1 MEINKKLDI
10 FYEAAIAAAE
20 RQSSDILEE
29 QKKLCRE
36 SLEEYGKS
44 RQAAEELG
52 GRIAADKIKKEINRS
67 ISEQTFRY
75 KKAYQDRR
83 DQKKKE
89 LFDRVEEKLEAYRG
103 TEGYEDFLVRQ
114 IEKAKRFAGESAM
127 TVYISPSDSARRA
140 RLAERTG
147 QEVAVSDEEFFGG
160 TRAVIP
166 SKNILIDESFA
177 GRLAHEKER
186 EVF

>member
-67 ISEQTFRY
+67 ISEPDISLQKGISGQTRIRKRRNCLTGW
-75 KKAYQDRR
+75 KK
-83 DQKKKE
+83 
-89 LFDRVEEKLEAYRG
+89 
-103 TEGYEDFLVRQ
+103 
-114 IEKAKRFAGESAM
+114 SW
-127 TVYISPSDSARRA
+127 
-140 RLAERTG
+140 RLT
-147 QEVAVSDEEFFGG
+147 
-160 TRAVIP
+160 
-166 SKNILIDESFA
+166 A
-177 GRLAHEKER
+177 GRKAMR
-186 EVF
+186 IFWSGR